1 MRLIVRILTRLVPA
15 LLVITTLWGIFFYYA
30 LMDEVNDE
38 TDDTLEDY
46 SEIIITRFLAGQEMP
61 SQADG
66 TNNSYYLTQVSEK
79 YAEEYEKIRY
89 SDEMIYIPEKKETE
103 PARILKTIFQ
113 NENGEYYELIVSIP
127 NIEKDD
133 LREAILYW
141 IIFLYLTLL
150 ITILLI
156 NLWVFY
162 RSMRPLYTLL
172 KWLDRYTINGNN
184 PILENNTKITE
195 FKKLNE
201 AAIRQAER
209 NKNLFEQQKQFISN
223 ASHELQTPLAICRNR
238 LEMLAD
244 NETLTEEQ
252 LTEIFKTQS
261 TLDYIIK
268 LNKSLLFLSKIDNG
282 QFQEIKEISFNEL
295 IHKFLPDY
303 EEAYGYLNITTHVEE
318 NGTFTVGMDEA
329 LSGALVS
336 NLLKN
341 AFVHNRKDKGELY
354 IEITSGSITVLNT
367 GDEGALDETHLFER
381 FRQGKTK
388 KEGSTGLGL
397 SIMAAICKTN
407 RLQIR
412 YFYNG
417 KHGFEIKKS

>member
-1 MRLIVRILTRLVPA
+1 MKLIVRIFTRLVPA
-15 LLVITTLWGIFFYYA
+15 LLVIITLWGLFFYYA
-30 LMDEVNDE
+30 IMDEVNDE

-66 TNNSYYLTQVSEK
+66 TNNSYYLNEVSEG

-89 SDEMIYIPEKKETE
+89 SDEMVYIPEKKETE
-103 PARILKTIFQ
+103 PARVLKTIF
-113 NENGEYYELIVSIP
+113 ENADGKYFELTVSIP

-133 LREAILYW
+133 LREAILHW
-141 IIFLYLTLL
+141 IIFLYFTLL
-150 ITILLI
+150 ITILII

-162 RSMRPLYTLL
+162 RSMYPLYTLL
-172 KWLDRYTINGNN
+172 KWLDQYTINGNN
-184 PILENNTKITE
+184 PVLENKTTITE

-209 NKNLFEQQKQFISN
+209 SKNLFEQQKQFISN

-244 NETLTEEQ
+244 NDTLTEEQ
-252 LTEIFKTQS
+252 LTEIFKTQA
-261 TLDYIIK
+261 TLDYIIR

-295 IHKFLPDY
+295 VHKFLPDY
-303 EEAYGYLNITTHVEE
+303 EEAYSYLNIATHVEE
-318 NGTFTVGMDEA
+318 KGIFTIGMDEA
-329 LSGALVS
+329 LSGALIS

-341 AFVHNRKDKGELY
+341 AFVHNRQDGGELH
-354 IEITSGSITVLNT
+354 IEITSDSLTILNT
-367 GDEGALDETHLFER
+367 GEEGKLDETHLFER

-397 SIMAAICKTN
+397 SIMAAICKTY

>member
-66 TNNSYYLTQVSEK
+66 TNNSYYLTQVPEEYAEK
-79 YAEEYEKIRY
+79 YEQIRY
-89 SDEMIYIPEKKETE
+89 SDEMVYIPEKKETE

-172 KWLDRYTINGNN
+172 KWLDRYSISGNN

-244 NETLTEEQ
+244 NDTLTEEQ

-303 EEAYGYLNITTHVEE
+303 EEAYGYLNITVHVEE
-318 NGTFTVGMDEA
+318 KGTFTVGMDEA

-367 GDEGALDETHLFER
+367 GDEEMLDETHLFER

-397 SIMAAICKTN
+397 SIMAAICKTC

>member
-1 MRLIVRILTRLVPA
+1 MKLIVRIFTRLIPA
-15 LLVITTLWGIFFYYA
+15 LLVIITLWGVFFYYA
-30 LMDEVNDE
+30 VMDEVNDE

-61 SQADG
+61 AQADG
-66 TNNSYYLTQVSEK
+66 TNNSYYLNEIS
-79 YAEEYEKIRY
+79 EEYADEFEKIRY

-103 PARILKTIFQ
+103 PARVLKTIFKDADEQ
-113 NENGEYYELIVSIP
+113 YYELTVSIP
-127 NIEKDD
+127 NIEKED
-133 LREAILYW
+133 LREAILHW
-141 IIFLYLTLL
+141 IVFLYFTLL

-156 NLWVFY
+156 NLWVLH
-162 RSMRPLYTLL
+162 RSMRPLYILL
-172 KWLDRYTINGNN
+172 KWLDRYTINGDN
-184 PILENNTKITE
+184 PILENKTTITE

-201 AAIRQAER
+201 AAIRHAKR

-244 NETLTEEQ
+244 NDTLTEEQ

-261 TLDYIIK
+261 TLDYIIR

-282 QFQEIKEISFNEL
+282 QFHEIKEISFNEL
-295 IHKFLPDY
+295 VHKLLPDY
-303 EEAYGYLNITTHVEE
+303 EEAYGYLNIKTHIEE
-318 NGTFTVGMDEA
+318 KGTFTVGMDEA

-341 AFVHNRKDKGELY
+341 AFVHNRQAQGELY
-354 IEITSGSITVLNT
+354 IEINSDSITMFNT
-367 GDEGALDETHLFER
+367 GDEGKLDETHLFER

-397 SIMAAICKTN
+397 SIMAAICKTY

>member
-66 TNNSYYLTQVSEK
+66 TNNSYYLTQVPEEYAEK
-79 YAEEYEKIRY
+79 YEQIRY
-89 SDEMIYIPEKKETE
+89 SDEMVYIPEKKETE

-172 KWLDRYTINGNN
+172 KWLDRYSISGNN
-184 PILENNTKITE
+184 PVLENNTKITE

-244 NETLTEEQ
+244 NDTLTEEQ

-303 EEAYGYLNITTHVEE
+303 EEAYGYLNITVHVEE
-318 NGTFTVGMDEA
+318 KGTFTVGMDEA

-367 GDEGALDETHLFER
+367 GDEEMLDETHLFER

-397 SIMAAICKTN
+397 SIMAAICKTC

>member
-1 MRLIVRILTRLVPA
+1 MKLIVRIFTRLVPA
-15 LLVITTLWGIFFYYA
+15 LLVITTLWGLFFYYA
-30 LMDEVNDE
+30 IMDEVNDE

-66 TNNSYYLTQVSEK
+66 TNNSYYLNEVSER

-89 SDEMIYIPEKKETE
+89 SDEMVYIPEKKETE
-103 PARILKTIFQ
+103 PARVLKTIF
-113 NENGEYYELIVSIP
+113 ENADGKYFELTVSIP

-133 LREAILYW
+133 LREAILHW
-141 IIFLYLTLL
+141 IIFLYFTLL
-150 ITILLI
+150 ITILII

-162 RSMRPLYTLL
+162 RSMHPLYTLL
-172 KWLDRYTINGNN
+172 KWLDHYTINGNN
-184 PILENNTKITE
+184 PVLENKTTITE

-209 NKNLFEQQKQFISN
+209 SKNLFEQQKQFISN

-244 NETLTEEQ
+244 NDTLTEEQ

-261 TLDYIIK
+261 TLDYIIR

-282 QFQEIKEISFNEL
+282 QFQEVKEISFNEL
-295 IHKFLPDY
+295 VHKFLPDY
-303 EEAYGYLNITTHVEE
+303 KEAYGYLNIATHVEE
-318 NGTFTVGMDEA
+318 KGIFTVGMDEA
-329 LSGALVS
+329 LSGALIS

-341 AFVHNRKDKGELY
+341 AFVHNRQDGGELY
-354 IEITSGSITVLNT
+354 IEITSDSLTILNT
-367 GDEGALDETHLFER
+367 GEEGKLDETHLFER

-397 SIMAAICKTN
+397 SIMAAICKTCQ
-407 RLQIR
+407 LQIR

-417 KHGFEIKKS
+417 KHGFEIKKL

>member
-38 TDDTLEDY
+38 TDDTLVDY

-66 TNNSYYLTQVSEK
+66 TNNSYYLTQVPEEYAEK
-79 YAEEYEKIRY
+79 YEQIRY
-89 SDEMIYIPEKKETE
+89 SDEMVYIPEKKETE

-172 KWLDRYTINGNN
+172 KWLDRYSISGNN
-184 PILENNTKITE
+184 PVLENNTKITE

-244 NETLTEEQ
+244 NDTLTEEQ

-282 QFQEIKEISFNEL
+282 QFTETVALELNEL
-295 IHKFLPDY
+295 LKQYMDDY
-303 EEAYGYLNITTHVEE
+303 KEVYAYRDIQTEIVEDGIFCVQMNESLATILIT
-318 NGTFTVGMDEA
+318 
-329 LSGALVS
+329 

-341 AFVHNRKDKGELY
+341 AFVHNIDGGHIR
-354 IEITSGSITVLNT
+354 IEITPHSFTFRNSGV
-367 GDEGALDETHLFER
+367 GQPLDEERIFER
-381 FRQGKTK
+381 FYQGAK

-397 SIMAAICKTN
+397 SIVDAVCRLYGLRTEYAYIN
-407 RLQIR
+407 RCHC
-412 YFYNG
+412 FTVHFP
-417 KHGFEIKKS
+417 K

>member
-15 LLVITTLWGIFFYYA
+15 LMAIITLWGIFFYYA

-66 TNNSYYLTQVSEK
+66 TNNSYYLTQVPEK
-79 YAEEYEKIRY
+79 YAEEHEKIRY

-113 NENGEYYELIVSIP
+113 NENEEYYELTVSIP
-127 NIEKDD
+127 NIEKED

-141 IIFLYLTLL
+141 IIFLYFTLL

-162 RSMRPLYTLL
+162 RSMRPLYALL
-172 KWLDRYTINGNN
+172 KWLDHYTISNN
-184 PILENNTKITE
+184 TPTLENNTTITE
-195 FKKLNE
+195 FKNLNE
-201 AAIRQAER
+201 AVLRQAER

-223 ASHELQTPLAICRNR
+223 ASHELQIPLAICRNR

-318 NGTFTVGMDEA
+318 KGTFTVGMDEA

-341 AFVHNRKDKGELY
+341 AFVHNRKDKGELH
-354 IEITSGSITVLNT
+354 IEITSGSIIVLNT
-367 GDEGALDETHLFER
+367 GDEGMLDETHLFER

-397 SIMAAICKTN
+397 SIMAAICKTY

>member
-1 MRLIVRILTRLVPA
+1 MKLIVRIFTRLVPA
-15 LLVITTLWGIFFYYA
+15 LLVIITLWGVFFYYA
-30 LMDEVNDE
+30 IMDEVNDE

-61 SQADG
+61 AQADG
-66 TNNSYYLTQVSEK
+66 TNNSYYLNEISEK
-79 YAEEYEKIRY
+79 YADEFEKIRY

-103 PARILKTIFQ
+103 PARVLKTIFKNADEQ
-113 NENGEYYELIVSIP
+113 YYELTVSIP
-127 NIEKDD
+127 NIEKED
-133 LREAILYW
+133 LREAILHW
-141 IIFLYLTLL
+141 IVFLYFTLL

-156 NLWVFY
+156 NLWVLH
-162 RSMRPLYTLL
+162 RSMRPLYILL
-172 KWLDRYTINGNN
+172 KWLDHYTINGDN
-184 PILENNTKITE
+184 PVLENKTTITE

-201 AAIRQAER
+201 AALRHAER

-238 LEMLAD
+238 LEMLAEND
-244 NETLTEEQ
+244 TLTEEQ

-261 TLDYIIK
+261 TLDYIIR

-282 QFQEIKEISFNEL
+282 QFHEKKEISFNKL
-295 IHKFLPDY
+295 VHKLLPDY
-303 EEAYGYLNITTHVEE
+303 EEAYGYLNIKTHLEE
-318 NGTFTVGMDEA
+318 KGTFTVSMDEA

-341 AFVHNRKDKGELY
+341 AFVHNRQNQGELY
-354 IEITSGSITVLNT
+354 IEISSDSITLLNT
-367 GDEGALDETHLFER
+367 GDEEKLDETHLFER

-397 SIMAAICKTN
+397 SIMAAICKTY

>member
-1 MRLIVRILTRLVPA
+1 
-15 LLVITTLWGIFFYYA
+15 
-30 LMDEVNDE
+30 
-38 TDDTLEDY
+38 
-46 SEIIITRFLAGQEMP
+46 MP
-61 SQADG
+61 D
-66 TNNSYYLTQVSEK
+66 
-79 YAEEYEKIRY
+79 
-89 SDEMIYIPEKKETE
+89 
-103 PARILKTIFQ
+103 
-113 NENGEYYELIVSIP
+113 
-127 NIEKDD
+127 
-133 LREAILYW
+133 
-141 IIFLYLTLL
+141 
-150 ITILLI
+150 
-156 NLWVFY
+156 
-162 RSMRPLYTLL
+162 
-172 KWLDRYTINGNN
+172 
-184 PILENNTKITE
+184 
-195 FKKLNE
+195 
-201 AAIRQAER
+201 
-209 NKNLFEQQKQFISN
+209 
-223 ASHELQTPLAICRNR
+223 R

-244 NETLTEEQ
+244 NDTLTEEQ

-303 EEAYGYLNITTHVEE
+303 EEAYGYLNITVHVEE
-318 NGTFTVGMDEA
+318 KGTFTVGMDEA

-367 GDEGALDETHLFER
+367 GDEGMLDETHLFER

-397 SIMAAICKTN
+397 SIIAAICKTC

>member
-1 MRLIVRILTRLVPA
+1 MKLIVRIFTRLVPA
-15 LLVITTLWGIFFYYA
+15 LLIITTLWGVFFYYA
-30 LMDEVNDE
+30 IMDEVNDE

-46 SEIIITRFLAGQEMP
+46 SELIITRMLAGQEMP

-66 TNNSYYLTQVSEK
+66 TNNSYFLTKVSEK

-103 PARILKTIFQ
+103 PARVLKTIFKNA
-113 NENGEYYELIVSIP
+113 NEEYYELTVSIP

-133 LREAILYW
+133 LREAILHW
-141 IIFLYLTLL
+141 IIFLYITLL

-156 NLWVFY
+156 NMWVFY
-162 RSMRPLYTLL
+162 RSMHPLYALL
-172 KWLDRYTINGNN
+172 KWLDHYTINGNN
-184 PILENNTKITE
+184 PILENKTTITE
-195 FKKLNE
+195 FRKLNE

-209 NKNLFEQQKQFISN
+209 SKNLFEQQKQFISN

-261 TLDYIIK
+261 TLDYIIR

-282 QFQEIKEISFNEL
+282 QFHEIKDISFNEL
-295 IHKFLPDY
+295 VHKFLPDY
-303 EEAYGYLNITTHVEE
+303 EEAYGYLNTTTHIEE
-318 NGTFTVGMDEA
+318 KGTFTVGMDEA

-341 AFVHNRKDKGELY
+341 AFVHNRKNKGEIY
-354 IEITSGSITVLNT
+354 IDITFNSITIFNT
-367 GDEGALDETHLFER
+367 SDEEKLDETHLFER

-397 SIMAAICKTN
+397 SIMAAICKTYQ
-407 RLQIR
+407 LQIR

>member
-1 MRLIVRILTRLVPA
+1 MKLIVRIFARLAPA
-15 LLVITTLWGIFFYYA
+15 LLLVITLWGIFFYFA
-30 LMDEVNDE
+30 VMDEVNDE
-38 TDDTLEDY
+38 TDDSLEDY
-46 SEIIITRFLAGQEMP
+46 SELIITRMLSGQEIP
-61 SQADG
+61 SEGDG
-66 TNNSYYLTQVSEK
+66 TNNSYYLTKVPEE
-79 YAEEYEKIRY
+79 YAEKHKKIRY

-103 PARILKTIFQ
+103 PARILKTIFK
-113 NENGEYYELIVSIP
+113 NADEEYYELTVSIP
-127 NIEKDD
+127 NIEKED
-133 LREAILYW
+133 LREAILHW
-141 IIFLYLTLL
+141 IIFLYFTLL
-150 ITILLI
+150 VTILLI
-156 NLWVFY
+156 NLWVFH

-172 KWLDRYTINGNN
+172 KWLDDYTINGNS
-184 PILENNTKITE
+184 PILENKTTITE

-201 AAIRQAER
+201 AVIRQTER

-244 NETLTEEQ
+244 NDTLTEEQ

-261 TLDYIIK
+261 TLDYIIR

-282 QFQEIKEISFNEL
+282 QFQEVKEISFNEL
-295 IHKFLPDY
+295 IHWFLPDY
-303 EEAYGYLNITTHVEE
+303 EEAYGYLNITTRIEE
-318 NGTFTVGMDEA
+318 KGTFTVGMDEA

-341 AFVHNRKDKGELY
+341 AFVHNRPDQGEIY
-354 IEITSGSITVLNT
+354 IQITSDSITLLNT
-367 GDEGALDETHLFER
+367 GDEEKLDETHLFER

-397 SIMAAICKTN
+397 AIMAAICKTYH
-407 RLQIR
+407 LQIR
-412 YFYNG
+412 YFYQG